1 VLPISSA
8 QRSVWL
14 LDQLATRGGG
24 YNRACRIA
32 IDGPVE
38 AAMLTQ
44 ALAVVVARH
53 DALRATFHTI
63 DGQPIQVIGTGKIP
77 IRYEDLRDLP
87 DPVTAAGERATAT
100 AREPFDLARGPLLRA
115 RLLHLDADRFE
126 LLLITHQIIADR
138 RSCTVL
144 VTELAAAYASL
155 AVGAP
160 MDSGVVPSRVE
171 NWSAADEAYWRDAL
185 AGAPQAVA
193 LPTDRARG
201 SEDAGPAAAVDF
213 VIDAPTADGLRGM
226 GDTAAVLALFATVL
240 SRYTGSDDLMIGLAP
255 GGTYNAVGLFTNTL
269 PLRVRTDGDPTF
281 AALTDR
287 VHDVVASGLAHQD
300 MPYDRIV
307 ERVAPQRTA
316 TRAPLVQVLLA
327 VEAPPATI
335 AAGPVTFRP
344 TILDN
349 GTAEV
354 DLALGVIDSGGPIA
368 GRLTYDTDLL
378 DPGTVAIFADSLVA
392 AARAVAADPQVRV
405 ADIEMMTPEIRSRAL
420 DGWGTGPA
428 LGVAEDLVAMLT
440 GALQGNEPAIVAG
453 ATALSRD
460 EVAEWSGQIADALA
474 AVEVGPESSVG
485 VCLSRGAALVPAM
498 LGVWTAGAA
507 YVPLD
512 PAYPAER
519 LRMMIA
525 DSDIQVVLTQQNLA
539 GLVRGMVGTGVTV
552 VRVDAPDLRAATPVG
567 PVTVPPEALAYTI
580 FTSGS
585 TGRPKGVA
593 VPRGAVAALLGAF
606 EAGIGLTGADTM
618 VAVTT
623 LSFDIAVLELL
634 LPLLVGGRVVIADAS
649 TAGDGA
655 MLRQLLVSAGAT
667 ALQATPATWRM
678 LATVGGVPSTVR
690 LRLCGGEAVPPDI
703 VDLLT
708 ADRAE
713 AWNVY
718 GPTETTVW
726 SAAGRI
732 WPSPAPVEV
741 GPPIA
746 GTRLLVLDGALRLVP
761 PGVVGEVYIG
771 GAGVTRGYHG
781 RAALTAERFVPDP
794 FAAEPGARM
803 YRTGD
808 LARWRHTGRLEM
820 LGRIDHQVK
829 LRGFRI
835 ETGEIEAILG
845 QHDSVSHAVV
855 TAHVPPG
862 AAGAAGLV
870 AYVVPAGEIDIAVLR
885 RHLRAY
891 VPDYMVPAAFITLA
905 ELPLTPNGKVDRA
918 RLPQPEFGAEDAAG
932 YVPPATPTQRRLVE
946 MWSELLP
953 DAKRIGIHDSFF
965 ALGGH
970 SLTAIQFTTRFQT
983 EYGVKLTLRR
993 FFTHPTIG
1001 ALADQLAGS
1010 TVQ

>member
-1 VLPISSA
+1 MLPISSA

-14 LDQLATRGGG
+14 LDQLSTRRGG

-32 IDGPVE
+32 IDGPVD
-38 AAMLTQ
+38 AAMLTP
-44 ALAVVVARH
+44 ALAIVVARH
-53 DALRATFHTI
+53 HALRSTFHNV
-63 DGQPIQVIGTGKIP
+63 DGQPMKVIGDGNIP
-77 IRYEDLRDLP
+77 IRYEDLRDQP
-87 DPVTAAGERATAT
+87 DPAAAAAERATAAACET
-100 AREPFDLARGPLLRA
+100 FDLAGGPLLRA
-115 RLLHLDADRFE
+115 WLLQLDTDRFE
-126 LLLITHQIIADR
+126 LLLITHQIVADR
-138 RSCTVL
+138 GSCTVL
-144 VTELAAAYASL
+144 VTELAAAYAAL
-155 AVGAP
+155 AIGAP
-160 MDSGVVPSRVE
+160 TASGVVPSRVE

-193 LPTDRARG
+193 LPTDRPRG
-201 SEDAGPAAAVDF
+201 TEGAGPAAAVDF
-213 VIDAPTADGLRGM
+213 VIDAPTAHGAR
-226 GDTAAVLALFATVL
+226 DTAALLALYATVL
-240 SRYTGSDDLMIGLAP
+240 ARYSGSDDLVIGLSTSSAHD
-255 GGTYNAVGLFTNTL
+255 AVGLHTNPL
-269 PLRVRTDGDPTF
+269 PLRPRVDDDPSF
-281 AALTDR
+281 ATLVDR
-287 VHDVVASGLAHQD
+287 VRDVLAAGLAHQD

-307 ERVAPQRTA
+307 ERLVPERTA
-316 TRAPLVQVLLA
+316 TRAPLVQVLFA
-327 VEAPPATI
+327 VEEPVASI

-344 TILDN
+344 VILDN
-349 GTAEV
+349 ITAEV
-354 DLALGVIDSGGPIA
+354 DLALSVTDNGDSIA
-368 GRLTYDTDLL
+368 GRLTYDRDLF
-378 DPGTVAIFADSLVA
+378 DPETAEVFVDSLLAV
-392 AARAVAADPQVRV
+392 ARATAADPLQRL
-405 ADIEMMTPEIRSRAL
+405 ADIELMTPETRSRVL
-420 DGWGTGPA
+420 DGWGTGPP
-428 LGVAEDLVAMLT
+428 LGAPEDLVDMLT
-440 GALQGNEPAIVAG
+440 GALQGDEPAIVAG
-453 ATALSRD
+453 ATTLGRD
-460 EVAEWSGQIADALA
+460 EVMEWAGQIAHALA
-474 AVEVGPESSVG
+474 GAGVGPESSVG

-498 LGVWTAGAA
+498 LGVWTAGAS

-525 DSDIQVVLTQQNLA
+525 DSDIHVVLSQSSLA
-539 GLVRGMVGTGVTV
+539 GLVRGMVGTGVDV
-552 VRVDAPDLRAATPVG
+552 VRVDAPDLRTAMPAEPV
-567 PVTVPPEALAYTI
+567 VVSPEALAYTI

-593 VPRGAVAALLGAF
+593 VPRGAVAALLRAF
-606 EAGIGLTGADTM
+606 AAGIPLTGSDTM
-618 VAVTT
+618 LAVTT

-649 TAGDGA
+649 TAGDGMA
-655 MLRQLLVSAGAT
+655 LRQLLVATGAT

-690 LRLCGGEAVPPDI
+690 LRLCGGEAVPSDL

-708 ADRAE
+708 DDRAE

-746 GTRLLVLDGALRLVP
+746 GTRLLVLDDSLRLVP

-771 GAGVTRGYHG
+771 GAGVTRGYHD

-794 FAAEPGARM
+794 FATEPGARM

-845 QHDSVSHAVV
+845 QHASVSHAVV
-855 TAHVPPG
+855 TAYVPPG
-862 AAGAAGLV
+862 AVAAAGLV
-870 AYVVPAGEIDIAVLR
+870 AYVVPAGREIEVAILR
-885 RHLRAY
+885 RHLEAY
-891 VPDYMVPAAFITLA
+891 VPDYMVPAVFITLA

-918 RLPQPEFGAEDAAG
+918 RLPQPEFGAEDAAD
-932 YVPPATPTQRRLVE
+932 YVPPATPTQQRLVE

-953 DAKRIGIHDSFF
+953 DAKRIGINDSFF

-1001 ALADQLAGS
+1001 ALADQLAAAG
-1010 TVQ
+1010 